1 MEPLETLEDFY
12 ERKFDLH
19 FQGVNADLGHF
30 NVFRLEDCNVP
41 GRPPVQ
47 YSRRDFYKIALM
59 RGKHLYHYGDKT
71 LEVDGSTLMFFNP
84 EVPYTFESLTEDATG
99 YFCIFKDAFFTEY
112 IRGSL
117 KELPMYAPNGKPAY
131 VLDAAQDGAF
141 AQIFTK
147 MVAELKSDYAFKF
160 DLIRNYI
167 MEVIHGALKLQP
179 SETLYRHTDA
189 NARIT
194 TVFTE
199 LLERQFPIESRSQQ
213 FSLRSVKDFAEKL
226 NVHPNHLNRAIKR
239 VTGKTTTAHIS
250 ERLVTEAIALLK
262 HTNWNISE
270 ISYTLGFEEPAH
282 FNNFFRKQ
290 TSQTPKAYRV
300 GESYL

>member
-12 ERKFDLH
+12 ERKFDLK
-19 FQGVNADLGHF
+19 FEGINADLGHF
-30 NVFRLEDCNVP
+30 NVFRLEDCNAP
-41 GRPPVQ
+41 GKPPVQ

-59 RGKHLYHYGDKT
+59 RGRHLYHYGDKT
-71 LEVDGSTLMFFNP
+71 LEVNGSTLMFFNP
-84 EVPYTFESLTEDATG
+84 EVPYTFEPLTEDATG

-117 KELPMYAPNGKPAY
+117 KNLPMYSPNGKPAY
-131 VLDAAQDGAF
+131 LLNEQQDEAF
-141 AQIFTK
+141 ALIFLK
-147 MVAELKSDYAFKF
+147 MIDELQSDYAFKF

-167 MEVIHGALKLQP
+167 MEVIHGAMKLQP
-179 SETLYRHTDA
+179 SETLYKHADA

-194 TVFTE
+194 AVFTE

-213 FSLRSVKDFAEKL
+213 FNMRSAKDFAEKL
-226 NVHPNHLNRAIKR
+226 NVHPNHLNRAIKTA
-239 VTGKTTTAHIS
+239 TGKTTTTHIS

-282 FNNFFRKQ
+282 FNNFFKKQ

-300 GESYL
+300 